1 MVFVSALLET
11 LLVKSGWMSSL
22 MLLVSLFLQLAVSSD
37 KMASLH
43 IPLLS
48 LSFSVKENGVLQP
61 VTVEM
66 DREEL
71 NLLIGSLDGAN
82 KVGVTL

>member
-1 MVFVSALLET
+1 
-11 LLVKSGWMSSL
+11 MSSL
-22 MLLVSLFLQLAVSSD
+22 IFLAALLLQLAVSSD

-71 NLLIGSLDGAN
+71 NMLIGSLDAAN

>member
-1 MVFVSALLET
+1 
-11 LLVKSGWMSSL
+11 MSSL
-22 MLLVSLFLQLAVSSD
+22 IYPVSLFLQLAVSSD
-37 KMASLH
+37 RMASLH

-61 VTVEM
+61 ITVEM

-71 NLLIGSLDGAN
+71 NMLIGSLDGAN
-82 KVGVTL
+82 KVGVRL

>member
-1 MVFVSALLET
+1 
-11 LLVKSGWMSSL
+11 
-22 MLLVSLFLQLAVSSD
+22 
-37 KMASLH
+37 MASLH

-71 NLLIGSLDGAN
+71 NMLIGSLDAAN

>member
-1 MVFVSALLET
+1 
-11 LLVKSGWMSSL
+11 MSSL
-22 MLLVSLFLQLAVSSD
+22 VFPDSLRLQLAVSSD
-37 KMASLH
+37 KMASLQ

-48 LSFSVKENGVLQP
+48 LSLTVKENGVLQP

-71 NLLIGSLDGAN
+71 NMLIGSLDAAN